1 MESRSQNSCFP
12 LVCYQNLSLSIF
24 LQSLSTPIPL
34 APQTERPADN
44 VAYRKEKRR
53 GKIPSLTLN
62 HVLDIQIFHRQS
74 IIVLPEKSFVDE
86 LQTKCL
92 IILIVAAFGAEVF
105 VPISWC
111 ILLEEPY
118 KFVQFHVLLLGKV
131 AVYKNDAPVWKAAH
145 TFAILPKANVEFYG
159 LDIYAH
165 ATTVHCRYN
174 VKAVS
179 VTEPLANVE
188 VKIQ

>member
-1 MESRSQNSCFP
+1 MGR
-12 LVCYQNLSLSIF
+12 I
-24 LQSLSTPIPL
+24 
-34 APQTERPADN
+34 
-44 VAYRKEKRR
+44 RKRKGEE
-53 GKIPSLTLN
+53 KIPSLTLIQ
-62 HVLDIQIFHRQS
+62 VLDIQVFYRQS